1 MTGNEMEQLI
11 VKASWFDL
19 VSKQTVDY
27 HKLAGALLQAQKEI
41 ATLKEP
47 GRQATEKA
55 AEEAA
60 ALLAERRAAIL
71 PRQDTDVEQA
81 ASREGGENQAAVS
94 ATNTPDR

>member
-71 PRQDTDVEQA
+71 PPRHAKEDLA
-81 ASREGGENQAAVS
+81 GSN
-94 ATNTPDR
+94 PDP